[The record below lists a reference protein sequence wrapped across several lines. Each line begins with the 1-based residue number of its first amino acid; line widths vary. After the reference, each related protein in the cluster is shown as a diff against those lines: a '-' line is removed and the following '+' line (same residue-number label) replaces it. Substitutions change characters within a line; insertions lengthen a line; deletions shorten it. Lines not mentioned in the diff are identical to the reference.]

1 MYFKYELI
9 FLLLAKRKQTL
20 VAVSI
25 LNANSINCAIFMQF
39 SQFLRLEVLDVCS
52 KTLEMESQRKNS

>member
-9 FLLLAKRKQTL
+9 FLLLAERKQTL

-39 SQFLRLEVLDVCS
+39 SQFIRLEVLDLCS
-52 KTLEMESQRKNS
+52 KTFAVEHSKHVY